1 MIDVEREHSAAAYGG
16 GSDAGATQT
25 RARRDGDGTLTLSV
39 ADTGAGLREGAP
51 PGTGLAN
58 LRERLAMF
66 YGAAARL
73 EIAENVPC
81 GVVVTV
87 HCPVEA
93 DS

>member
-1 MIDVEREHSAAAYGG
+1 MEHGVEAALHDVAVHIA
-16 GSDAGATQT
+16 AGADTH
-25 RARRDGDGTLTLSV
+25 GWWLSV

-66 YGAAARL
+66 YGTAARL

-87 HCPVEA
+87 RCPAEA
-93 DS
+93 NS